1 MFPRSAANVKG
12 DIMALKAKYWTG
24 VCYPENMRDDWQDV
38 AEDLLGVPFA
48 YCVHDKDTLQSKSDI
63 IEHDERKVHV
73 HFLPAFSNTTTE
85 KHALET
91 LNKLSKPDRV
101 CCPKVFPVNSIRK
114 MYDYLIH
121 DTNNCR
127 KQGKYLYDISERICC
142 NNFDIGSYEQI
153 SLEEKNQLALEL
165 AKMITDMELKNFT
178 VFQKTALMNY
188 PENERLVIEVIKSNS
203 GYFDRLVRGNYYL
216 EKEQNQLQIDYEK
229 LAQFLMVTK

>member
-24 VCYPENMRDDWQDV
+24 VCYPENMRDDWREV

-48 YCVHDKDTLQSKSDI
+48 YCVHDKDKLQSKSDI
-63 IEHDERKVHV
+63 IEHDERKEHA

-127 KQGKYLYDISERICC
+127 KQGKHLYDISERICC

-188 PENERLVIEVIKSNS
+188 PENERLVIEVIKGNS

>member
-1 MFPRSAANVKG
+1 MFPRSAANVRG
-12 DIMALKAKYWTG
+12 DIMAIKAKYWTG
-24 VCYPENMRDDWQDV
+24 VCYPENMRDDWREV

-48 YCVHDKDTLQSKSDI
+48 YCVHDKDKLQSKSDI
-63 IEHDERKVHV
+63 IEHDERKEHV

-127 KQGKYLYDISERICC
+127 KQGKHLYDISERICC

-188 PENERLVIEVIKSNS
+188 PDNERLVIEVIKSNS

>member
-1 MFPRSAANVKG
+1 MFPRSAANVRG
-12 DIMALKAKYWTG
+12 DIMAIKAKYWTG
-24 VCYPENMRDDWQDV
+24 VCYPENMRDDWREV

-48 YCVHDKDTLQSKSDI
+48 YCEHDKDKLQSKSDI
-63 IEHDERKVHV
+63 IEHDERKDHV

-127 KQGKYLYDISERICC
+127 KQGKHLYDISERICC

-178 VFQKTALMNY
+178 VFQKTALINY

-203 GYFDRLVRGNYYL
+203 G
-216 EKEQNQLQIDYEK
+216 
-229 LAQFLMVTK
+229 